1 MDRDELVFVL
11 RSIADD
17 VEKGFKQAEQAVED
31 LGRSYEDLT
40 DAEKRMQDANDDLRK
55 RLDAMKKTMN
65 SVNLESARMP
75 RELRQVTAG
84 FKAAASGAG
93 AFAVAMIGI
102 QLVAGLITKIAE
114 AAKKAKEE
122 LAKLNEEAD
131 RMAAKTGGMS
141 YLVDRYEQLYRKAVR
156 TKEETSEMEGISR
169 TLVDTYGMR
178 ADAVDAEGRL
188 LLMNVD
194 YMREQVALQRERT
207 RLTLI
212 EAESKNAE
220 SVAKAIKDMT
230 EASESIDQVERRIGE
245 LKAALAEPFDATDR
259 MEVQARANMQKTL
272 EMLERS
278 YEAYDEAIRTGNEA
292 VWDQAQQS
300 MQLALIEMG
309 DEAVS
314 VTVEIQNWA
323 IQEIV
328 NSGVVPTATL
338 MMEKFAEGIRLGIGP
353 AKDAGKEIQ
362 LTAEQIDRM
371 AAKARAA
378 KTDLKGMT
386 SSVQG
391 LDNSTASLKKEIQDL
406 NDLQTAIN
414 VLKEGDQSSKDFGL
428 ALDYLAER
436 YGVSAE
442 QVLENL
448 EVYQRDAEIKATLLE
463 LNLLLAEQE
472 AIMAKQTAVAMA
484 SAGDITVYQA
494 SRMIE
499 ALDGVLLKLRQLSGE
514 EGAEGTGINF
524 KNIGLN
530 IGRTSWSA
538 PRTTKTSGG
547 ASAAQAYKNEALEAE
562 LAMIERKRKLDQL
575 TTAEEI
581 ILLERAAKT
590 LAKTVQERE
599 ELYDKAYALK
609 KAMAQA
615 SLEHDRAMDQLTLA
629 EEIKHQE
636 KLVASYKKGTE
647 ARLDAEREL
656 YRLKKEE
663 ARRAYESDVYF
674 GRLTLEQ
681 QRERTRAMI
690 QDYKAGTDARI
701 ELERQLYDVQQEIR
715 NRDTENLDRMTQG
728 VIGAL
733 QNRYSVHREEELSA
747 LQASMDAWGDW
758 AQVQVD
764 AINAQIRALDD
775 LTKQEDRGD
784 EETRRRRKIAA
795 LEQQLLY
802 ETDEYNRRKLEE
814 QLAREKDDLSKWQTR
829 NEREDQKQ
837 ALRDQAT
844 HVQDRARAEQDA
856 LREQM
861 DAVNEYYAERLKA
874 QNLAAEAEYV
884 MMEGSMDDIVE
895 LMKSYAPE
903 YDILGQTLGEKMYE
917 GFMEKAKGIADY
929 IAQINREL
937 QATQDKAAQLA
948 TQSAVEYWQGQGAPV
963 VTQSGGSTKTTS
975 NAVTINVYDT
985 QDSPAQLARE
995 VERTLDRLSRV

>member
-1 MDRDELVFVL
+1 MDREELVFVL

-17 VEKGFKQAEQAVED
+17 VEKGFRQAEQAVED

-141 YLVDRYEQLYRKAVR
+141 YLVDRYEELYRKAVR

-188 LLMNVD
+188 LLMNVE

-362 LTAEQIDRM
+362 LTTEQIERM
-371 AAKARAA
+371 AAKAKAA

-391 LDNSTASLKKEIQDL
+391 LDGATASLKKEIQDL

-436 YGVSAE
+436 YGVSAD
-442 QVLENL
+442 QVMDNL
-448 EVYQRDAEIKATLLE
+448 GAYQRDADIKATLLE

-472 AIMAKQTAVAMA
+472 AITAKQTAVAMA
-484 SAGDITVYQA
+484 QAGDITVYQA
-494 SRMIE
+494 SRMIA
-499 ALDGVLLKLRQLSGE
+499 ALDDVILKLRKLSGDE
-514 EGAEGTGINF
+514 SGTSGISL
-524 KNIGLN
+524 KTVGVSMP
-530 IGRTSWSA
+530 TSW
-538 PRTTKTSGG
+538 RTGKSTKSTGG
-547 ASAAQAYKNEALEAE
+547 GSTKAQAYKNTALEKE
-562 LAMIERKRKLDQL
+562 LALIERKRNLDQI

-581 ILLERAAKT
+581 QLYEKALRT
-590 LAKTVQERE
+590 LAKTTEEKEQLQDKLYQLRKDKERQA
-599 ELYDKAYALK
+599 YDD
-609 KAMAQA
+609 
-615 SLEHDRAMDQLTLA
+615 S
-629 EEIKHQE
+629 
-636 KLVASYKKGTE
+636 
-647 ARLDAEREL
+647 
-656 YRLKKEE
+656 
-663 ARRAYESDVYF
+663 VYF

-681 QRERTRAMI
+681 QREQIKQMI
-690 QDYKAGTDARI
+690 QQYKVGTDARI
-701 ELERQLYDVQQEIR
+701 ALERELYDIQQEIR
-715 NRDTENLDRMTQG
+715 ARDTENLDRLAQG
-728 VIGAL
+728 VITAL
-733 QNRYSVHREEELSA
+733 QNRYATHREEELLA
-747 LQASMDAWGDW
+747 LQASMKAWGDW

-856 LREQM
+856 LRDQM
-861 DAVNEYYAERLKA
+861 DAVNKFYDERLQA

-884 MMEGSMDDIVE
+884 LMQGSQENIIA
-895 LMKSYAPE
+895 LIGSYAPE

-917 GFMEKAKGIADY
+917 GFIEKAGAIADY
-929 IAQINREL
+929 IAQINLEL

-948 TQSAVEYWQGQGAPV
+948 TQSAVQYWQGQGAPV
-963 VTQSGGSTKTTS
+963 VTQPGGSTKTTS
-975 NAVTINVYDT
+975 NAVTINVYDK
-985 QDSPAQLARE
+985 QQSPAQLARE

>member
-75 RELRQVTAG
+75 RELRQVTSG

-141 YLVDRYEQLYRKAVR
+141 YLVDRYEELYRKAVR

-188 LLMNVD
+188 LLMNVE

-391 LDNSTASLKKEIQDL
+391 LDGATASLKREMADL
-406 NDLQTAIN
+406 DDLQAAIN
-414 VLKEGDQSSKDFGL
+414 VLQAGDQSSRDYGL

-562 LAMIERKRKLDQL
+562 LALIERKRKLDQL

-581 ILLERAAKT
+581 QLLEKALRT
-590 LAKTVQERE
+590 LAKTTEEKEQLQDKLYQLRKDKERQA
-599 ELYDKAYALK
+599 YDD
-609 KAMAQA
+609 
-615 SLEHDRAMDQLTLA
+615 S
-629 EEIKHQE
+629 
-636 KLVASYKKGTE
+636 
-647 ARLDAEREL
+647 
-656 YRLKKEE
+656 
-663 ARRAYESDVYF
+663 VYF

-681 QRERTRAMI
+681 QREQIKAMI
-690 QDYKAGTDARI
+690 HQHKAGTDARI
-701 ELERQLYDVQQEIR
+701 ALERELYDIQQEIR
-715 NRDTENLDRMTQG
+715 ARDTENLDRLAQG
-728 VIGAL
+728 VITAL
-733 QNRYSVHREEELSA
+733 QNRYAAHREEELTA
-747 LQASMDAWGDW
+747 LQASMKAWGDW

-856 LREQM
+856 LRDQM
-861 DAVNEYYAERLKA
+861 DAVNKFYDERLQA

-884 MMEGSMDDIVE
+884 LMQGSQENIIS
-895 LMKSYAPE
+895 LIGSYAPE
-903 YDILGQTLGEKMYE
+903 YDILGQTLGEKLYE
-917 GFMEKAKGIADY
+917 GFMEKAGGIADY
-929 IAQINREL
+929 MDQINREL
-937 QATQDKAAQLA
+937 QATQDKAALLA
-948 TQSAVEYWQGQGAPV
+948 TQSAVDFWSGQGAPV
-963 VTQSGGSTKTTS
+963 VTQPGGSTKTTS

-985 QDSPAQLARE
+985 QDSPAKLARE
-995 VERTLDRLSRV
+995 VERTLDRLSRA

>member
-11 RSIADD
+11 RSVAED

-40 DAEKRMQDANDDLRK
+40 DAEKRMHEANDDLRK

-75 RELRQVTAG
+75 RELRQVTTG

-122 LAKLNEEAD
+122 LAKLNQEAKKLAEQTSG
-131 RMAAKTGGMS
+131 MAF
-141 YLVDRYEQLYRKAVR
+141 LVNRYEELAKQVTRS
-156 TKEETSEMEGISR
+156 KEETAQMEGISR

-178 ADAVDAEGRL
+178 ADAVDEEGRL
-188 LLMNVD
+188 ILTSLEYMKEQLEVSRELTILIGQRAEAENKKSTADALKLLNEGEERRLELIEKIAALEADLSADFAYSDWVEATGELEDLSQRIVD
-194 YMREQVALQRERT
+194 AYELVGERAQLAMQVART
-207 RLTLI
+207 QMGD
-212 EAESKNAE
+212 EA
-220 SVAKAIKDMT
+220 AKIPA
-230 EASESIDQVERRIGE
+230 
-245 LKAALAEPFDATDR
+245 
-259 MEVQARANMQKTL
+259 EVQARIMEEVLKSG
-272 EMLERS
+272 EMPTAALFVEKFTKALKDGIKPA
-278 YEAYDEAIRTGNEA
+278 EGAGEAI
-292 VWDQAQQS
+292 
-300 MQLALIEMG
+300 
-309 DEAVS
+309 
-314 VTVEIQNWA
+314 
-323 IQEIV
+323 
-328 NSGVVPTATL
+328 
-338 MMEKFAEGIRLGIGP
+338 K
-353 AKDAGKEIQ
+353 
-362 LTAEQIDRM
+362 LTTEQIERM
-371 AAKARAA
+371 AAKAKAA

-436 YGVSAE
+436 YGVSAD
-442 QVLENL
+442 QVMDNL
-448 EVYQRDAEIKATLLE
+448 GAYQRDADIKATLLE

-472 AIMAKQTAVAMA
+472 AITAKQTAVAMA
-484 SAGDITVYQA
+484 QAGDITVYQA

-547 ASAAQAYKNEALEAE
+547 ASAAQAYKNTALEKE
-562 LAMIERKRKLDQL
+562 LALIERKRNLDQI

-581 ILLERAAKT
+581 QLYEKALRT
-590 LAKTVQERE
+590 LAKTTEEKEQLQDKLYQLRKDKERQA
-599 ELYDKAYALK
+599 YDD
-609 KAMAQA
+609 
-615 SLEHDRAMDQLTLA
+615 S
-629 EEIKHQE
+629 
-636 KLVASYKKGTE
+636 
-647 ARLDAEREL
+647 
-656 YRLKKEE
+656 
-663 ARRAYESDVYF
+663 VYF

-681 QRERTRAMI
+681 QREQIRAMI

-701 ELERQLYDVQQEIR
+701 ALERELYDIQQEIR
-715 NRDTENLDRMTQG
+715 QRDTENLDRLAQG
-728 VIGAL
+728 VVQAL

-747 LQASMDAWGDW
+747 LQASMKAWGDW

-844 HVQDRARAEQDA
+844 HVQDRARAVQDA
-856 LREQM
+856 LRDQM
-861 DAVNEYYAERLKA
+861 DAVNKFYDERLQA

-884 MMEGSMDDIVE
+884 LMQGSQENIIA
-895 LMKSYAPE
+895 LIGSYAPE

-948 TQSAVEYWQGQGAPV
+948 TQSAVQYWQGQGAPV
-963 VTQSGGSTKTTS
+963 VTQPGGSTKTTS
-975 NAVTINVYDT
+975 NAVTINVYDK
-985 QDSPAQLARE
+985 QQSPAQLARE
-995 VERTLDRLSRV
+995 MERTLERLSRV